1 MIMDKKKAFIMNYD
15 RGFSAGGSLTQPLQ
29 FYAQYGWNDMDF
41 SPGSGHT
48 FADQMGTMHCTT
60 YYNTTCNFSS
70 TEWACANTDDICNN
84 PPTYT
89 LTISPTIPTITPTYI
104 PTYIPTK
111 TPTNFPSESHIVET
125 TTQKTLCFQS
135 DTGFINTTYTVI
147 TD

>member
-48 FADQMGTMHCTT
+48 FDDLAGTMHCTI
-60 YYNTTCNFSS
+60 YYNTTCDFSS
-70 TEWACANTDDICNN
+70 NEWACANTDDICNN

-89 LTISPTIPTITPTYI
+89 PTISPTISPTITTITPTYI
-104 PTYIPTK
+104 PTYIPT
-111 TPTNFPSESHIVET
+111 TIPTNFPTESPS
-125 TTQKTLCFQS
+125 KFPS
-135 DTGFINTTYTVI
+135 
-147 TD
+147 